1 MKRAPR
7 SIPLALSVLTP
18 IALRQL
24 ADPRSYVRG
33 EEYFADGRVQALSEH
48 AGKIAATVHGSEPY
62 SVELWQKGEELAY
75 DCSCPR
81 GEDGDFCKHCV
92 AVGLAL
98 LTGPSVKSAGT
109 RSQPRHITLE
119 DARRH
124 LDGET
129 KAVLVD
135 LLVDRA
141 AQDADLFNLL
151 RLRVAKQ
158 SHRGSVD
165 MEEWKAVLRRTIDP
179 GDFLDWRAVSHHAM
193 RIDRVLDSLEQ
204 LITDGNASAA
214 IELAD
219 YALQEVEQA
228 IGSVDDSGGD
238 MGGLLRRLEAIHQR
252 ACQQAKPD
260 GIALAKRLFDWE
272 LRSGFDVF
280 FDAVTSYADVLGK
293 KGVAEYR
300 RLAEEHWQKIPALG
314 PGQSDRDQYGGRFR
328 ITSIMQALAK
338 QAGDIDAEAQV
349 MQRDLSSAYRFLEI
363 ATHYGQAGKH
373 DQALQW
379 AEKGIEAF
387 PTRTDGRLR
396 EFLAD
401 EYHRRDRHDG
411 AMALAWASFSEQPSL
426 QEYEQLKAHAERAK
440 SRPMWREKALDFI
453 RERIA
458 KNRKTTPTSPY
469 GPTVDHSLLVE
480 VYLSEKDTEA
490 AWQEAQVGGCSSA
503 LWLTLAERRE
513 KAHPEDALPIYKRH
527 LDSTLAQTNNAAYET
542 GVRLL
547 KKIHGAMS
555 RMGEQQTFAPY
566 LASVRMTY
574 ARKRNFVR
582 LLEETRWS

>member
-1 MKRAPR
+1 MKRSPR
-7 SIPLALSVLTP
+7 TSATAISVLTP
-18 IALRQL
+18 ITLRQM
-24 ADPRSYVRG
+24 ADPRSYARG
-33 EEYFADGRVQALSEH
+33 EEYFADGRVQALSERD
-48 AGKIAATVHGSEPY
+48 GKITATVHGSEPY
-62 SVELWQKGEELAY
+62 SVELWQEGEQLAY

-98 LTGPSVKSAGT
+98 LAGPGVNT
-109 RSQPRHITLE
+109 RSVRNRPRQITIE
-119 DARRH
+119 DVRRH
-124 LDGET
+124 LDGEA
-129 KAVLVD
+129 KAVLVE

-151 RLRVAKQ
+151 RLRVANQ

-165 MEEWKAVLRRTIDP
+165 LEEWKAVLRRTIDP

-193 RIDRVLDSLEQ
+193 RIDRVVDSLEQ
-204 LITDGNASAA
+204 LITDGNAAPA

-238 MGGLLRRLEAIHQR
+238 MGGLLRRLEEIHHR

-260 GIALAKRLFDWE
+260 GVALAKRLFDWE

-314 PGQSDRDQYGGRFR
+314 PSQSDRNQYGNRFR
-328 ITSIMQALAK
+328 ITSIMRALAK
-338 QAGDIDAEAQV
+338 QTGDIDAEAQV

-363 ATHYGQAGKH
+363 ATHYGQSGQH
-373 DQALQW
+373 DEALLW
-379 AEKGIEAF
+379 AEKGIQAF
-387 PTRTDGRLR
+387 PSRTDGRLR

-401 EYHRRDRHDG
+401 EYHRRERHDD
-411 AMALAWASFSEQPSL
+411 AMVLAWTSFSEQPSL
-426 QEYEQLKAHAERAK
+426 QEYDRLKAHAERAK
-440 SRPMWREKALDFI
+440 CWPVWRERALDYVRDGI
-453 RERIA
+453 E
-458 KNRKTTPTSPY
+458 KNRKATPKSPY
-469 GPTVDHSLLVE
+469 GPTVNHSLLVE
-480 VYLSEKDTEA
+480 IYLSEKHTEA
-490 AWQEAQVGGCSSA
+490 AWQEAQAGGCSSS

-513 KAHPEDALPIYKRH
+513 KTHPEDALPIYKRH

-547 KKIHGAMS
+547 KKIHSAMS
-555 RMGEQQTFAPY
+555 RMGQEQMFAPY
-566 LASVRMTY
+566 LAAVRTTY

-582 LLEETRWS
+582 LIEETRWT

>member
-24 ADPRSYVRG
+24 ADPRSYARG

-48 AGKIAATVHGSEPY
+48 AGKIVATVHGSEPY

-98 LTGPSVKSAGT
+98 LTGPSVKSAGK

-119 DARRH
+119 DVRRH

-165 MEEWKAVLRRTIDP
+165 MEEWKAVLRRTIAP
-179 GDFLDWRAVSHHAM
+179 GDFLDWRAVSHHAQ
-193 RIDRVLDSLEQ
+193 RIDRVVDSLEQ
-204 LITDGNASAA
+204 LITDGHASAA

-238 MGGLLRRLEAIHQR
+238 MGGLLRRLEEIHHR
-252 ACQQAKPD
+252 ACQQTKPD
-260 GIALAKRLFDWE
+260 GVALAKRLFDWE

-280 FDAVTSYADVLGK
+280 FDAVTSYADVLGN

-300 RLAEEHWQKIPALG
+300 RLAEEHWQEIPALG
-314 PGQSDRDQYGGRFR
+314 PGQSDRNQYGNRFR
-328 ITSIMQALAK
+328 ITAIMRALAK
-338 QAGDIDAEAQV
+338 QTGDIDAEVQV
-349 MQRDLSSAYRFLEI
+349 MQRDLSSACRFLEI

-373 DQALQW
+373 DLALLW
-379 AEKGIEAF
+379 AEKGVRAF

-401 EYHRRDRHDG
+401 EYHHRDRHED

-426 QEYEQLKAHAERAK
+426 QEYERLKAHAERAK
-440 SRPMWREKALDFI
+440 NWPMWRENALDAI
-453 RERIA
+453 RERIE
-458 KNRKTTPTSPY
+458 KNRKTTPKSPY

-480 VYLSEKDTEA
+480 IYLSEKHAEA
-490 AWQEAQVGGCSSA
+490 AWQEAQAGGCSSA
-503 LWLTLAERRE
+503 LWLTIAERRE
-513 KAHPEDALPIYKRH
+513 KTHPEDALPIYKRH

-555 RMGEQQTFAPY
+555 RMGQQQMFAPY
-566 LASVRMTY
+566 LASVRITY
-574 ARKRNFVR
+574 GRKRNFVR